1 MDFSSVIKPV
11 IEPPKVELVKEEKR
25 SPSPELARISALVTR
40 LTNSKPTPPI
50 ALAQTAN
57 EYFAQTQI
65 TNLAQTV
72 EPLAEP
78 SLSSSP
84 APKKPANNST
94 NQAGLKIK
102 TKEVTKKAI
111 QGDTEKKELVA
122 FYFVSSLTLL
132 GLILIR
138 LKVSINDT

>member
-1 MDFSSVIKPV
+1 MLFSSVIKPV

-40 LTNSKPTPPI
+40 PTNSKPTPPI
-50 ALAQTAN
+50 A
-57 EYFAQTQI
+57 
-65 TNLAQTV
+65 LAQTV

-84 APKKPANNST
+84 APKKPANNTT

-111 QGDTEKKELVA
+111 QGDPEKKELVA
-122 FYFVSSLTLL
+122 FYFVSSRSLL

-138 LKVSINDT
+138 LKVSINDTLANLQ